1 MPLRFRPMIFTHGT
15 VITMNPSREIIEDG
29 AVVVSGSRIEAV
41 GKTAR
46 LRSRFPEADE
56 IDLTGHIVMPGLID
70 THVHLAQ
77 TLLRGVSEGKRLPDF
92 SSWLFGRIFPLQG
105 SYTEDDARASAQR
118 SAPRTAT
125 RRRHR
130 RDRRGEYTNLI
141 AVIEGLPLRHQ
152 VA

>member
-1 MPLRFRPMIFTHGT
+1 M
-15 VITMNPSREIIEDG
+15 
-29 AVVVSGSRIEAV
+29 
-41 GKTAR
+41 
-46 LRSRFPEADE
+46 
-56 IDLTGHIVMPGLID
+56 
-70 THVHLAQ
+70 
-77 TLLRGVSEGKRLPDF
+77 LRGVSEGKRLPDF